1 MNGKLLAI
9 VRREY
14 LERVRS
20 KSFVVATI
28 LGPLLMAG
36 LMVVPAIMATRS
48 GKPLRV
54 AVVDEGGALQ
64 AAAEQALRAARFDD
78 KPRFSVV
85 PSDGSPAA
93 VREAALRK
101 QVLARQLDGYVVLPA
116 AAAGDAVG
124 GKAAGVAASY
134 FGRNVSNQIDLRT
147 MKRALSDLLLGERLH
162 KAGLEPERIKQLTRE
177 LELKTLQLSEKGER
191 EERGAAILLAIV
203 LMMIL
208 YMSILMWGQAVM
220 TGVIEEKGSRVI
232 EVLASGLPATQLL
245 AGKLLGIGAAGLT
258 QLVVWT
264 ASLAAL
270 SLAPVPSSPDFSLP
284 DLSPFLLLS
293 FVVFYLLGF
302 LLYAAFYA
310 AIGSAV
316 NTVQE
321 AQNFVFPVLLP
332 LIAGL
337 VCFPVVLQ
345 APDSGLAIFLSLVP
359 LIAPLIMFLRI
370 IVLSPPLW
378 QVALSVVLLL
388 GAIAAVLWLAARI
401 YRVGILMY
409 GKKPTFPELMKWVRH
424 S

>member
-1 MNGKLLAI
+1 MNGKLFA
-9 VRREY
+9 VARREY

-20 KSFVVATI
+20 KTFVIATI

-36 LMVVPAIMATRS
+36 LMVVPMLMATRS

-64 AAAEQALRAARFDD
+64 DAAEQALRVARSED
-78 KPRFSVV
+78 KPRFVV
-85 PSDGSPAA
+85 APSGSGSPE
-93 VREAALRK
+93 VRIAALKR

-116 AAAGDAVG
+116 GAVDS
-124 GKAAGVAASY
+124 ARASY
-134 FGRNVSNQIDLRT
+134 FGRTVSNQIDLRT
-147 MKRALSDLLLGERLH
+147 MRHALSDLLRGERLE
-162 KAGLEPERIKQLTRE
+162 KAGLEAARIKELTKE

-232 EVLASGLPATQLL
+232 EVLASGVPATQLL

-258 QLVVWT
+258 QLAVWT

-270 SLAPVPSSPDFSLP
+270 SLAPLQAGPDALSMP
-284 DLSPFLLLS
+284 DIPPLVLVS
-293 FVVFYLLGF
+293 FVLFFLLGF
-302 LLYAAFYA
+302 LLFAALYA

-337 VCFPVVLQ
+337 VCFPVVLE
-345 APDSGLAIFLSLVP
+345 APDSGLSIALSLVP
-359 LIAPLIMFLRI
+359 PISPLIMFLRI
-370 IVLSPPLW
+370 IVLTPPLW
-378 QVALSVVLLL
+378 QIALSLVLLL
-388 GAIAAVLWLAARI
+388 ATIVAVLWLAARI

-409 GKKPTFPELMKWVRH
+409 GKKPTFPELLKWVRH